1 MESGPGAARWN
12 NFIQMAWYN
21 GWKKHH
27 GIKFISVEL
36 PVGFCMFLYG
46 PRSFK
51 DSELDLLIDSDI
63 NNELEQA
70 QIRYGVPQNMLK
82 CMYGDSIFPQMS
94 CLLSKHVSLCIPLQ

>member
-1 MESGPGAARWN
+1 M
-12 NFIQMAWYN
+12 
-21 GWKKHH
+21 
-27 GIKFISVEL
+27 
-36 PVGFCMFLYG
+36 GFCMFLYG

-51 DSELDLLIDSDI
+51 DSDLDLFVDSDI

-94 CLLSKHVSLCIPLQ
+94 CLLK